1 MKSYE
6 IDFKNDVN
14 LKEIKKLFLGNS
26 FLHLKNI
33 LNINE
38 ITKIKDNVLN
48 IDKLIDDSIDELINL
63 LEKPIITIKDIEELK
78 YLPLSF
84 GKGQIFLSFSKK

>member
-1 MKSYE
+1 MLKSYE
-6 IDFKNDVN
+6 
-14 LKEIKKLFLGNS
+14 LIK
-26 FLHLKNI
+26 
-33 LNINE
+33 
-38 ITKIKDNVLN
+38 KIKDNVLN